1 MNTCNCPSE
10 TTSVQETKAASI
22 RPRFRTTEDE
32 TAAIL
37 TVALPGVRKEDL
49 NLTLLESDLKIEA
62 RRHDSASE
70 NWKTHRDAAPPQAYS
85 LNVRLGQRFDGTQ
98 SQATLESGVLTLRVP
113 LREEAKPR
121 QIAVN

>member
-10 TTSVQETKAASI
+10 TATQAKSAVV
-22 RPRFRTTEDE
+22 RPRFQTTENE
-32 TAAIL
+32 NGAVL

-49 NLTLLESDLKIEA
+49 KLTLLESDLKIEA
-62 RRHDSASE
+62 TRTEAAGE
-70 NWKTHRDAAPPQAYS
+70 NWKSLREAATPAGYA
-85 LNVRLGQRFDGTQ
+85 LNVRLNRRFDGTK
-98 SQATLESGVLTLRVP
+98 SEATLDNGILTLRVP